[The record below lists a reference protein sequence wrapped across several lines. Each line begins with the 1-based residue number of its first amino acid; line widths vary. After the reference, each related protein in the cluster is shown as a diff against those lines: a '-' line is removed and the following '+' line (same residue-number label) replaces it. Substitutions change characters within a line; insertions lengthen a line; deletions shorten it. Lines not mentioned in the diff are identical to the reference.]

1 MITAKTWVHNWHK
14 AGLLGLMTAAISAAA
29 AAECVDRSASW
40 LAANVTSSSEWNEF
54 DASGRKLV
62 HESGTLHGVE
72 LSAGL
77 RCGDWNL
84 QAQLSQLDGSR
95 LYDGQTST
103 GVPVTSQSALRQLQ
117 GHLQASLNLTDTW
130 QLGGRLSSH
139 TLWRDIASAAGSS
152 GYPERYD
159 WTMLS
164 LGAQWQTALG
174 PGKLTLAAWTGTQL
188 KSTMVLNLPGR
199 DQATLP
205 LGSISQVELA
215 AGWRAQLRRAWSLQA
230 DVRYRRADM
239 DQGADAVIT
248 RRGVPVGMAHQP
260 RTSMVD
266 VPVAIRI
273 GYEF

>member
-14 AGLLGLMTAAISAAA
+14 AGLLGLMTAAISVAA

-40 LAANVTSSSEWNEF
+40 QAANVTSSSEWDEF

-62 HESGTLHGVE
+62 HESGTLHGAE

-84 QAQLSQLDGSR
+84 QAQISQLNGSR

-117 GHLQASLNLTDTW
+117 GHLQASLNLTDAW

-139 TLWRDIASAAGSS
+139 TLWRDIASAAGAS
-152 GYPERYD
+152 GYLERYD

-215 AGWRAQLRRAWSLQA
+215 AGWRAQLGRAWSLQA

-248 RRGVPVGMAHQP
+248 RRGVPVGVAHQP